1 MPDTYSVLPDDIA
14 LELKGLY
21 PSGTFDVDTT
31 PTEAQVIGWIS
42 VADTIVTLHLRDSTG
57 GVPALTDASAQL
69 ARTYI
74 REWVKAQVVRT
85 VYAGNDAS
93 AVDQASRPYSDTAKQ
108 ILKDLDTMG
117 LQAIGTGEASAQ
129 IAVAYTLPDRE
140 LAVTD
145 DELDMDNS
153 YRTRKY

>member
-1 MPDTYSVLPDDIA
+1 MADTYGVTSEEVA
-14 LELKGLY
+14 AELRGLF
-21 PSGTFDVDTT
+21 PTGFDVDTV
-31 PTEAQVIGWIS
+31 PTEAQVIEWIS
-42 VADTIVTLHLRDSTG
+42 TADDIVRLHLVDLTG
-57 GVPALTDASAQL
+57 GTPAVTDAAARL
-69 ARTYI
+69 AKTFI
-74 REWVKAQVVRT
+74 RAWVVAQVMRV

-93 AVDQASRPYSDTAKQ
+93 AVDQASRPYSDTAKT
-108 ILKDLDTMG
+108 ILKELDSMG
-117 LQAIGTGEASAQ
+117 LQAIGTGEASAS